1 MSRQHIIRVG
11 FLGGRFNLTH
21 AQCLKKLG
29 GVQIV
34 ATCTRHMESAREIA
48 AECSPDTRPFDDFD
62 RMLAEAPMDALY
74 VALPPFAHDGE
85 IERAAEKGI
94 HLFLEKPIALTLD
107 RARSQV
113 AAIEK
118 AAIVSQVGYQM
129 RFAEPVRRLKAML
142 DDGTAG
148 RPTLFDG
155 AYLCNALHSGWW
167 RDVTRSGGQVV
178 EQIIHQYD
186 LAMHLLGRP
195 TSVSAQAANLC
206 HQDVD
211 GYTIE
216 DTSAAVIGFEN
227 GAMAAM
233 VGSNC
238 AVPMQWRSEFRLI
251 CRNLTA
257 HVRELG
263 DATFTF
269 SNGQPSEHF
278 WKTRTQPES
287 EAINVNTDP
296 YLDENEHFIAC
307 LRRQEPTLTPAR
319 QGLESLRLVLAVADS
334 ARAGGA
340 RIALD
345 GSNVG

>member
-1 MSRQHIIRVG
+1 MTRQHTIRVA

-21 AQCLKKLG
+21 AQSLKKLDG
-29 GVQIV
+29 IEIV
-34 ATCTRHMESAREIA
+34 AACTRHMETAGQIAR
-48 AECSPDTRPFDDFD
+48 ECSPETRPFDNFD
-62 RMLAEAPMDALY
+62 RMLAEVAFDALY

-85 IERAAEKGI
+85 VERVAEKGI

-107 RARSQV
+107 RAQSQV
-113 AAIEK
+113 RAIEK
-118 AAIVSQVGYQM
+118 AGVVSQVGYHM
-129 RFAEPVRRLKAML
+129 RFAEPVRRLKQLL

-155 AYLCNALHSGWW
+155 AYLCNALHGAWW
-167 RDVTRSGGQVV
+167 RDVTKSGGQAV

-195 TSVSAQAANLC
+195 ISVSAQAGNLC
-206 HQDVD
+206 HQDVE

-238 AVPMQWRSEFRLI
+238 AVPMQWRSEFRII

-269 SNGQPSEHF
+269 THGQPSEHY
-278 WKTRTQPES
+278 WKTKTHPES

-296 YLDENEHFIAC
+296 YLEENAHFVECI
-307 LRRQEPTLTPAR
+307 RNQVQTMTPAR
-319 QGLESLRLVLAVADS
+319 DGLESLRLVLAVAES
-334 ARAGGA
+334 ARRGGE
-340 RIALD
+340 RIVLD
-345 GSNVG
+345 